1 MPEAVAVC
9 KSALGKFTAAGIP
22 VIRLGLQTTPEL
34 EKEGSIVAGPFHP
47 AFRSLVEEAIFF
59 DMASSLLSGKKVRGS
74 GITFFLSPRDI
85 SYFRGQKNKNI
96 EAIKGRFALSN
107 IFLDVDPRQPTG
119 MLAIIDPEGK
129 KWQLTRE
136 DFYGEHSK

>member
-9 KSALGKFTAAGIP
+9 KSALGEFTAAGIP

-34 EKEGSIVAGPFHP
+34 EKAGNIVAGPFHP

-59 DMASSLLSGKKVRGS
+59 DMASSLLSGKEVRGRE
-74 GITFFLSPRDI
+74 ITFFLSPRDI
-85 SYFRGQKNKNI
+85 SDFRGQKNRNI
-96 EAIKGRFALSN
+96 EAIKGRFALNN
-107 IFLDVDPRQPTG
+107 IFLSADPRQPMG
-119 MLAIIDPEGK
+119 VLAIIDLEGK

-136 DFYGEHSK
+136 EFYGGHSG